1 MTGTDIRLL
10 SWYLLNGGID
20 GADEE
25 CRRMKQLNFLS
36 TLPQLDV
43 LWLMETTGWE
53 GQDDCRL
60 ADLHDATG
68 LTPLGRVTSHVG
80 DGYRALMFANGNRV
94 QVETAGELERGAFHL
109 GALRASVTIDGLPLL
124 LLGARLSRSSGADR
138 LREAHHLADYGQPSP
153 PWPGNAILLMDTGT
167 ADDCDPE
174 MTDREWEERVPRARQ
189 HHYRTVHPDGTL
201 GGWDRG
207 ARRLLLNAGWRDPQS
222 GLPQRTPSVGHWYAN
237 AAERLRL
244 HADQAMVAGSGL
256 HVTSYRTHDTPD
268 LRRQSTH
275 LPMSIDVRLAL

>member
-10 SWYLLNGGID
+10 SWGLLNGGID

-68 LTPLGRVTSHVG
+68 LTPLGRVTSHVD
-80 DGYRALMFANGNRV
+80 DGYRALIFANGNRV
-94 QVETAGELERGAFHL
+94 QVETAGELERGAFH
-109 GALRASVTIDGLPLL
+109 
-124 LLGARLSRSSGADR
+124 
-138 LREAHHLADYGQPSP
+138 
-153 PWPGNAILLMDTGT
+153 PG
-167 ADDCDPE
+167 P
-174 MTDREWEERVPRARQ
+174 
-189 HHYRTVHPDGTL
+189 
-201 GGWDRG
+201 
-207 ARRLLLNAGWRDPQS
+207 
-222 GLPQRTPSVGHWYAN
+222 GH
-237 AAERLRL
+237 
-244 HADQAMVAGSGL
+244 

-268 LRRQSTH
+268 LRRQYTQ